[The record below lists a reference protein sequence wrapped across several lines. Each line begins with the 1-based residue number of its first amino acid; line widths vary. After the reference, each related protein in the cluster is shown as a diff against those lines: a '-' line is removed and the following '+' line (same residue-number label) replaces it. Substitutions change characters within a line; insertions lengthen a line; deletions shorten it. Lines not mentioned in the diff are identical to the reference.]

1 LSLLNLAQGIATVAI
16 DLNRTHATNPNWPG
30 HARFHL
36 VWQVVSSALLCALA
50 VGLIWLRGPTTEYNF
65 YLAAI
70 LTCIPLI
77 GFMTAFVSRKMYSGA
92 LSDPN
97 GIQPVPLAIRGLISL
112 PGYEPG
118 CCPGSFRGLNGYFG
132 DLLVGAK
139 RLLNSLRF
147 RGQMPN

>member
-1 LSLLNLAQGIATVAI
+1 MKGCNLNHRFAARLLLSLLNLAQGIATVVI
-16 DLNRTHATNPNWPG
+16 DLDRTHATNPNWPG

-97 GIQPVPLAIRGLISL
+97 GIQPVPLAIRGLIL
-112 PGYEPG
+112 Y
-118 CCPGSFRGLNGYFG
+118 LDMN
-132 DLLVGAK
+132 LVAV
-139 RLLNSLRF
+139 LAAFAVLTAILVTYW
-147 RGQMPN
+147 

>member
-1 LSLLNLAQGIATVAI
+1 MKGCNLNHRFAARLLLSLLNLAQLIATVAI

-50 VGLIWLRGPTTEYNF
+50 VGLIWLRGPTTGYNF

-77 GFMTAFVSRKMYSGA
+77 GFLTALVSRRMYNGA

-97 GIQPVPLAIRGLISL
+97 GIQPVRLAIRGLIL
-112 PGYEPG
+112 Y
-118 CCPGSFRGLNGYFG
+118 LDMN
-132 DLLVGAK
+132 LVAV
-139 RLLNSLRF
+139 LAAFAVLTAILVTYW
-147 RGQMPN
+147 